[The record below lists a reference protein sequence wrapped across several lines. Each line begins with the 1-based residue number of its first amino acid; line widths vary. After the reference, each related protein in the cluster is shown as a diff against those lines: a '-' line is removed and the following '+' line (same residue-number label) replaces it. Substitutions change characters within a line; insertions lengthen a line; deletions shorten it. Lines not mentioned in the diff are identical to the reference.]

1 MGEVYRARDT
11 KLDRDVALKV
21 LPDHLIDAD
30 RLARLT
36 REAQIV
42 ASLSHP
48 NIAAIHGLEQLDGS
62 PVLVLELVEG
72 PTLADRIAQGPIPQD
87 EVFSFA
93 RQIAE
98 ALEAAHEQGVVH
110 RDLKPGNVKLRP
122 DGLVKVLDFGLAK
135 LTEAAGPGS
144 GTALPASMSPTM
156 LSPAKTIDGVIL
168 GTAAYMSPEQARG
181 KVVDRRADIWAFGCV
196 LFEMLTGR
204 PAFEGET
211 VSDIVAAVLKNEP
224 DWSLLPA
231 DVPARLRT
239 LLRRC
244 LRKDPGKRLPHIG
257 LVRFELEDVTSEPA
271 TDVTRSDAKP
281 LWRRMVPLVGTAMVA
296 GLLVAGAMWWRIP
309 ATAPAPLLRFQET
322 APGPLLNVLPSV
334 GISADGTRLA
344 FVSNG
349 RLYTRLL
356 SERDPVPI
364 PGTDHP
370 PGGYVGNPVFSPD
383 DAVSL
388 VYWSGN
394 NDAAALYR
402 VRLGGGSPVRLTPD
416 LGFPMGTTW
425 DEHGI
430 VFAHASPGRTAAVM
444 RLRPDNLTPELL
456 FELKTG
462 DVPST
467 PQLLPGGR
475 AVLFTLLKVT
485 SAQSFSQERWDRADV
500 LVQDLESGRR
510 QTIVNGSAA
519 RYLPTGHLI
528 YAIGSTFSAAPFDL
542 ARLKMTPPPVP
553 VLEGVMRTGVTNSVG
568 HANVAFS
575 ASGTVV
581 YAPTIAEG
589 LPPVAL
595 AIIGGNQK
603 SIRLNISP
611 GRYDIP
617 RLDPSGRR
625 LAVDRDGQI
634 WIYDLSGASDIK
646 LLTFEGTNRYPA
658 LSHDATY
665 VAFQSNRDGDVAIWR
680 QRTDGSAPAEKLT
693 NPKMGTTHRPAS
705 WSPDGKTLLFVVQ
718 TSPATSE
725 LWTLQDGKEAPFGG
739 ITMTGPFALSPAFSP
754 DGHWVAYTAPPT
766 GVSPEFSVFV
776 TPFPSA
782 PGVRHQVGGGI
793 HPMWSRD
800 GSAIYVNNTKG
811 LIKRRVVSTQP
822 FLVGAPEPV
831 TEWERPDFGPVAE
844 RGYDILPDGRIV
856 GLVAA
861 ETGGTPTAAP
871 PPAPKVEVM
880 LNWFDELKRLV
891 PVN

>member
-11 KLDRDVALKV
+11 RLDRDVALKV

-30 RLARLT
+30 RLARFT
-36 REAQIV
+36 REAQVV

-48 NIAAIHGLEQLDGS
+48 NIAAIHGLEQLNGS

-87 EVFSFA
+87 DAFSFA

-110 RDLKPGNVKLRP
+110 RDLKPANVKLRP

-135 LTEAAGPGS
+135 LTEAGGTGS
-144 GTALPASMSPTM
+144 GSVLPASMSPTV
-156 LSPAKTIDGVIL
+156 LSPAKTVDGVIL

-181 KVVDRRADIWAFGCV
+181 KAVDRRADIWAFGCV
-196 LFEMLTGR
+196 LFEMLVGR
-204 PAFEGET
+204 RAFEGET
-211 VSDIVAAVLKNEP
+211 ISDIVAAVLKNEP

-231 DVPARLRT
+231 DVPARVRT

-257 LVRFELEDVTSEPA
+257 LVRFELEDVTAEPA
-271 TDVTRSDAKP
+271 AEVARSDAKP
-281 LWRRMVPLVGTAMVA
+281 VWRRMLPLLGTAIVA
-296 GLLVAGAMWWRIP
+296 GLLVAGAMWWRRP
-309 ATAPAPLLRFQET
+309 ATAPAPFARFQET

-334 GISADGTRLA
+334 AISADGTRLA

-356 SERDPVPI
+356 SEREPVPI
-364 PGTDHP
+364 PGTDVP
-370 PGGYVGNPVFSPD
+370 PGGYVGDPVFSPD
-383 DAVSL
+383 GLSVA
-388 VYWSGN
+388 YWSGN

-402 VRLGGGSPVRLTPD
+402 VALAGGSPVRITPD
-416 LGFPMGTTW
+416 LGFPTGTTW

-444 RLRPDNLTPELL
+444 RLRPDNLTPEVLV
-456 FELKTG
+456 ELKAG

-467 PQLLPGGR
+467 PQLLPGGN
-475 AVLFTLLKVT
+475 AVLFTLLTVA
-485 SAQSFSQERWDRADV
+485 SPLDFSQERWDRAAV
-500 LVQDLESGRR
+500 VVQDLKSGRR
-510 QTIVNGSAA
+510 ETVVNGSAA

-528 YAIGSTFSAAPFDL
+528 YAIGNTFSAAPFDL
-542 ARLKMTPPPVP
+542 ASLKMTAPAVP
-553 VLEGVMRTGVTNSVG
+553 VLDGVLRTGVSSTVG
-568 HANVAFS
+568 GASLAFS
-575 ASGTVV
+575 ASGTAV
-581 YAPTIAEG
+581 YVPTSATK
-589 LPPVAL
+589 LPPRAL
-595 AIIGGNQK
+595 AIIGGNEK
-603 SIRLNISP
+603 SVRLSISP
-611 GRYDIP
+611 ARYDNP

-625 LAVDRDGQI
+625 LAVGRDGQI
-634 WIYDLSGASDIK
+634 WIYDLAGASDIRQ
-646 LLTFEGTNRYPA
+646 LTFEGTNRYPV

-680 QRTDGSAPAEKLT
+680 QRTDGGAPAEKLT
-693 NPKMGTTHRPAS
+693 NPKMGTTHAPAS
-705 WSPDGKTLLFVVQ
+705 WSRDGETLLFVVQ

-739 ITMTGPFALSPAFSP
+739 ITMTGPFTLSPVFSP
-754 DGHWVAYTAPPT
+754 DGRWVAYTAPPT

-782 PGVRHQVGGGI
+782 PGVRHRVGGGI

-800 GSAIYVNNTKG
+800 ASAIYVNNTKG
-811 LIKRRVVSTQP
+811 LIKRRIVSTQP

-831 TEWERPDFGPVAE
+831 TEWEQPDFGPVAE

-856 GLVAA
+856 GIVAV
-861 ETGGTPTAAP
+861 ETGVSPTTAP
-871 PPAPKVEVM
+871 SPAPKVEVM